1 MNSLKEYER
10 LGGKMKD
17 LKNVKMKSQK
27 GDEFNVSFVIGK
39 ELHDKLK
46 KLAYQ
51 YDICKSEVIRQI
63 LEIYVDE
70 KLGKE

>member
-1 MNSLKEYER
+1 
-10 LGGKMKD
+10 
-17 LKNVKMKSQK
+17 MKSQK

-63 LEIYVDE
+63 LEIYVEE